1 MFVRPSAARRTDR
14 GARARDRTIRPPGC
28 RSDPFRPD
36 PGAARRPRPAVEPRH
51 PLRPVRPRRHLD
63 DGRGHPGHSGPDRRR
78 ALVRGAGRLDRCD
91 RQLPAAEPEP
101 GRRHPG
107 RPRPP
112 GSGRVRDPRAVSGM
126 LIGTH
131 FAASTPLAGHILVV
145 ACMGLAVVLGARFVA
160 GLAAGNRNIDAVHAG
175 YLLPTVAVFLILGQ
189 SAAGA
194 GWTGLSVAGIG
205 VGVLFWLLLGTIV
218 LARMV
223 FRPALPAA
231 LVPTFAIFSAPPAV
245 AGNAWFAFT
254 GGRLDTIQYLLLG
267 TFVLLIAVQAAL
279 IGTYWRLPFTL
290 GFWAFTFTVASSGT
304 YALHWLKLAGGPAQP
319 FWGYLSLTLVTVI
332 IGSIAGRSVNL
343 LVRSRSSVS
352 ALARA

>member
-1 MFVRPSAARRTDR
+1 MIAQ
-14 GARARDRTIRPPGC
+14 
-28 RSDPFRPD
+28 
-36 PGAARRPRPAVEPRH
+36 
-51 PLRPVRPRRHLD
+51 
-63 DGRGHPGHSGPDRRR
+63 SGPQDADPIPSGQTRGLPVGRAPLSSLGIPFGLSGLAGTWTMAGDTLGTPALIGDVLWFVALAAWTGVIGNYLLRSRNRRGGIR
-78 ALVRGAGRLDRCD
+78 ADLDHPVQGAFATLA
-91 RQLPAAEPEP
+91 P
-101 GRRHPG
+101 
-107 RPRPP
+107 
-112 GSGRVRDPRAVSGM
+112 VSGM

-175 YLLPTVAVFLILGQ
+175 YLLPTVAAFLILGQ
-189 SAAGA
+189 SATGA
-194 GWTGLSVAGIG
+194 CWTGLSVAGIG